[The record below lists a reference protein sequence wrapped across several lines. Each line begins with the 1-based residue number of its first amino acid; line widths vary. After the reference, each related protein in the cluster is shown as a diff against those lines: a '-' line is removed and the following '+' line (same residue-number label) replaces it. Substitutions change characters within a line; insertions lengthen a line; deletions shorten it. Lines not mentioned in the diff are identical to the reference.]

1 MFVIG
6 TSSLSEYAAAPRPP
20 EEYFTPA
27 LAKMIAIA
35 CKAARDEGVKVG
47 MAGRF
52 ARRTELLP
60 LFLSLGVS
68 YITTDA
74 TSLQSVRKEL
84 QKLTDNG
91 ATPVFKDEV
100 YAQVMEASSARELHD
115 LIFQDNA
122 SA

>member
-1 MFVIG
+1 
-6 TSSLSEYAAAPRPP
+6 
-20 EEYFTPA
+20 
-27 LAKMIAIA
+27 MIAIA